1 MFQHVNWSTRAWSVP
16 LGPRTAVRV
25 MEGQSLR
32 RWAVKEL
39 FVWTAAI
46 VCGWLTFSSFEPLY
60 DHAKAAAAVAGYTSA
75 FDFDIRPA
83 GVPKFETRVSGST
96 PPLHGTY
103 PGSKDLPASPAH
115 KEILLTA
122 NNYGHFL
129 AAAEINGQEVDFMTD
144 TGATY
149 VALSYETAQK
159 LGLAP
164 QNMRFTGRS
173 TTANGVARVASTEI
187 EAIRIGDI
195 TVKNVQAVVAEPG
208 RLTQNLLGMSFISQL
223 SGFELNGATL
233 TMRE

>member
-1 MFQHVNWSTRAWSVP
+1 
-16 LGPRTAVRV
+16 
-25 MEGQSLR
+25 
-32 RWAVKEL
+32 
-39 FVWTAAI
+39 
-46 VCGWLTFSSFEPLY
+46 
-60 DHAKAAAAVAGYTSA
+60 
-75 FDFDIRPA
+75 
-83 GVPKFETRVSGST
+83 
-96 PPLHGTY
+96 
-103 PGSKDLPASPAH
+103 
-115 KEILLTA
+115 
-122 NNYGHFL
+122 
-129 AAAEINGQEVDFMTD
+129 MTD